1 MRSRPEQEWK
11 DYNVTARDL
20 VADSSI
26 YILFDCAGCRA
37 MREACVWKIGA
48 RLADDP
54 IQRLRFKCSK
64 CGVYAQTVRVARRNS
79 AASDKILT
87 IKLNPACWDDG
98 HETAHRQA
106 LARAEKAWTA
116 KGAR

>member
-1 MRSRPEQEWK
+1 MRSRPESEWR

-26 YILFDCAGCRA
+26 YILFDCRGCRV
-37 MREACVWKIGA
+37 MRETSVWRIGA

-54 IQRLRFKCSK
+54 IQRLRFRCHV

-98 HETAHRQA
+98 HETSQRQA
-106 LARAEKAWTA
+106 LARAEKRWTEM
-116 KGAR
+116 GGR